1 VSNSL
6 TAKTT
11 GIILVV
17 AAVIVYIGTLTL
29 NMSAERL
36 ANSYLASKQFQLV
49 TLLDQVVLEL
59 TRADAIEHEFMLTG
73 DPHALAE
80 YRGYYKHIDEA
91 VARLRELLSDNTRYS
106 MLLDELTDSISFRR
120 SCAEEVLQLRAS
132 EGFAAAEARSK
143 KFDEI
148 RLTNHV
154 EWLARDVSRTINLEM
169 TNRFSELDKASLN
182 TMAGISF
189 ILVSALLALI
199 LVILGINRYVSERQ
213 RAEKTLREAQAA
225 ISEREARM
233 RALVETAPDGIL
245 TVRTNGKIET
255 VNAVVE
261 KLFGRAAADMVGCEV
276 DQFIP
281 GFLIESAHTELKRG
295 ERRNFGST
303 REVVG
308 LLADGTKVPLEVSL
322 SVVNLGTQEVYTG
335 IVRDITERKEVEER
349 VKDFYSMVSH
359 ELRTPLASIRT
370 ALGLLES
377 FDNELEAR
385 TMSVVKIAANEAD
398 RLMRLIN
405 DILDMRKVEAGKLE
419 LAIDVH
425 DAANLVSKAVFGIT
439 GLAAESK
446 VIVAQ
451 HTERGVEVLC
461 DADRILQVLS
471 NILANAL
478 KFSPKGGIVTIST
491 ELSGSTCKFSVQD
504 QGPGVAK
511 NQAHKLFGR
520 FEQLRSLDGK
530 ARAGSGLGLAIA
542 KAIVEQ
548 HGGQIGVDLPDEGG
562 SVFWFSLPVAE
573 DEIEPLDDVD
583 DQVVNQ
589 DKDDKDDKDLK
600 DYRDDKE
607 NKADQENKADKKSD
621 SAVAE
626 SHESDGLNEAAVHAA
641 EISSAESDR
650 EAASAGSPA
659 QLDNTA
665 QGRADKKPDRGKKKR

>member
-1 VSNSL
+1 
-6 TAKTT
+6 
-11 GIILVV
+11 
-17 AAVIVYIGTLTL
+17 
-29 NMSAERL
+29 
-36 ANSYLASKQFQLV
+36 
-49 TLLDQVVLEL
+49 
-59 TRADAIEHEFMLTG
+59 
-73 DPHALAE
+73 
-80 YRGYYKHIDEA
+80 

-261 KLFGRAAADMVGCEV
+261 KLFGRAAAGCEV

-370 ALGLLES
+370 ALGLLE
-377 FDNELEAR
+377 L
-385 TMSVVKIAANEAD
+385 
-398 RLMRLIN
+398 
-405 DILDMRKVEAGKLE
+405 
-419 LAIDVH
+419 
-425 DAANLVSKAVFGIT
+425 
-439 GLAAESK
+439 
-446 VIVAQ
+446 
-451 HTERGVEVLC
+451 
-461 DADRILQVLS
+461 
-471 NILANAL
+471 
-478 KFSPKGGIVTIST
+478 
-491 ELSGSTCKFSVQD
+491 
-504 QGPGVAK
+504 
-511 NQAHKLFGR
+511 
-520 FEQLRSLDGK
+520 
-530 ARAGSGLGLAIA
+530 
-542 KAIVEQ
+542 
-548 HGGQIGVDLPDEGG
+548 
-562 SVFWFSLPVAE
+562 
-573 DEIEPLDDVD
+573 
-583 DQVVNQ
+583 
-589 DKDDKDDKDLK
+589 
-600 DYRDDKE
+600 
-607 NKADQENKADKKSD
+607 
-621 SAVAE
+621 
-626 SHESDGLNEAAVHAA
+626 
-641 EISSAESDR
+641 
-650 EAASAGSPA
+650 
-659 QLDNTA
+659 
-665 QGRADKKPDRGKKKR
+665 